1 MVFGAM
7 RPTFRLMSAGTPRCA
22 DGNGTLTHLFFSA
35 DDVEVAQAKAICR
48 RCPLADACRSAAIAR
63 VEPYGVWGGAL
74 LVDGQPV
81 ALPPRR
87 GRPSRRAR
95 IDFLDDEVRRPAHL
109 VA

>member
-48 RCPLADACRSAAIAR
+48 RCPLADACRSAAITR